1 MSSFEAYLLVKFT
14 SGRIIVIMTTTQ
26 EERQVGGKMDMDM
39 YCIRHHCLS
48 YCFFFF
54 FIILH
59 HLRQHHPSGSAA

>member
-39 YCIRHHCLS
+39 YCMRPFVLP
-48 YCFFFF
+48 
-54 FIILH
+54 LH
-59 HLRQHHPSGSAA
+59 HSSSSSSSPPPKY